1 MTTLELLVKNFQGEK
16 LTEQEIAKLNKDLED
31 FDSLSH
37 VAIEYLEEDGYAL
50 GDYLWHVD
58 DLDRFAEDNDIDIS
72 NMSKEDK
79 LNLLNGVISSDWIT
93 GEINEGIIRVLD

>member
-16 LTEQEIAKLNKDLED
+16 LTEQEIAKVNKDLED

-37 VAIEYLEEDGYAL
+37 VAIEYLEEVGYAL
-50 GDYLWHVD
+50 GDYLWYVD
-58 DLDRFAEDNDIDIS
+58 DLDKDNDIDIS

-79 LNLLNGVISSDWIT
+79 LNLLNGVISSDWIQVRLT
-93 GEINEGIIRVLD
+93 KVL